1 VWFRRDLAG
10 GLNDRSGPA
19 NRVGFSRIHPMTDDL
34 LARYPLLAGLEGPA
48 DLREMTDQQ
57 LTELTAEMREAIVT
71 TVSQTGGHLGASL
84 GTVELT
90 VALHCELESPRD
102 KIIWDVGHQAYGHKL
117 LTGRLA
123 QFSTLRQHGGLSGF
137 LKRSESEHDVMGA
150 GHASTSIS
158 YAVGLAEAER
168 HTGGVP
174 GAVVCVIGDG
184 AMTGGMAYEG
194 LNQAGALAAPVVVIL
209 NDNGMSISQNVG
221 AMSRML
227 QRARVDSTLTRVREE
242 LERGLS
248 RVPGG
253 GAVGTSLRDA
263 TKALWFE
270 SGALFEALGFA
281 YMGPIDGHDL
291 DAVRDAVRLAVR
303 RNRPVLVHV
312 KTTKGKGYEPAE
324 ADVEAMHGATPFNPE
339 SGKSAPAV
347 AVTAPSYTEVFGQ
360 ALVYEAERDPRV
372 IAITAAMLKGTGLQ
386 HMAARFPD
394 RTYDVGIAEQHGV
407 VFACGLAIAGLRPV
421 VAMYSTFLQR
431 AFDPIVHDVA
441 LQNLPIVFAIDRGG
455 LVGDD
460 GATHHGTLD
469 IAYLRSIPNLTVM
482 APMDEAELVEMVHT
496 ALRIDGPVAI
506 RYPRGSGVGV
516 PIPASP
522 RVLEV
527 GSGQVLESGDRV
539 ALVGYG
545 YGTQIALG
553 AAEYLR
559 AKAGITPTVVNA
571 RFVKPLD
578 AGLMR
583 QLVARHEL
591 VVTIEDHAAS
601 GGFGSAVL
609 ESVAG
614 LPNRVVALGLPDRFI
629 DHGKRDVLLGE
640 AGLGPVDVADRVVAE
655 LALATRTVSSV

>member
-1 VWFRRDLAG
+1 M
-10 GLNDRSGPA
+10 S
-19 NRVGFSRIHPMTDDL
+19 DDQQTQ
-34 LARYPLLAGLEGPA
+34 YPILAGLEGPG
-48 DLREMTDQQ
+48 DLRAMTDEQ
-57 LTELTAEMREAIVT
+57 LAALTGEMRQAIIT

-90 VALHCELESPRD
+90 IALHCELESPRD
-102 KIIWDVGHQAYGHKL
+102 KIVWDVGHQAYGHKL

-123 QFSTLRQHGGLSGF
+123 EFPTLRQQGGISGF
-137 LKRSESEHDVMGA
+137 LKRTESEHDVMGA

-158 YAVGLAEAER
+158 YAVGLAEAQR
-168 HTGGVP
+168 RADGTP
-174 GAVVCVIGDG
+174 RAVVCVIGDG

-194 LNQAGALAAPVVVIL
+194 MNQAGEMGTPVVVIL

-227 QRARVDSTLTRVREE
+227 QRARVDLTLTRVREE
-242 LERGLS
+242 LERGLA

-281 YMGPIDGHDL
+281 YMGPYDGHDL
-291 DAVRDAVRLAVR
+291 EAVRGAIRLAVR

-324 ADVEAMHGATPFNPE
+324 ADGEAMHGASPFNPE
-339 SGKSAPAV
+339 SGKSAPA
-347 AVTAPSYTEVFGQ
+347 AAPGPPTYTEVFGK
-360 ALVYEAERDPRV
+360 ALVAEAERDPRV
-372 IAITAAMLKGTGLQ
+372 VGITAAMLKGTGVQ
-386 HMAARFPD
+386 HMAARFPE
-394 RTYDVGIAEQHGV
+394 RTFDVGIAEQHGV

-421 VAMYSTFLQR
+421 VAIYSTFLQR

-469 IAYLRSIPNLTVM
+469 IAYLRSVPNMTVM
-482 APMDEAELVEMVHT
+482 APQDEAELVAMLHT

-506 RYPRGSGVGV
+506 RYPRGAGVGAALPDYPEV
-516 PIPASP
+516 LPIGA
-522 RVLEV
+522 
-527 GSGQVLESGDRV
+527 GQVLESGERV

-545 YGTQIALG
+545 YGTQIAI
-553 AAEYLR
+553 ATAQRLR
-559 AKAGITPTVVNA
+559 EEAGIAATVVNA
-571 RFVKPLD
+571 RFVRPLD
-578 AGLMR
+578 DALMR
-583 QLVARHEL
+583 KLAARHDL
-591 VVTIEDHAAS
+591 LVTIEDHAAH

-609 ESVAG
+609 EAVADMSTRT
-614 LPNRVVALGLPDRFI
+614 LVVGLPDRFI
-629 DHGKRDVLLGE
+629 DHGKRDVLLSL
-640 AGLGPVDVADRVVAE
+640 AGLAPDDIAGRVIAE
-655 LALATRTVSSV
+655 LARTTRGVASSA

>member
-1 VWFRRDLAG
+1 MSEDL
-10 GLNDRSGPA
+10 
-19 NRVGFSRIHPMTDDL
+19 FEQ
-34 LARYPLLAGLEGPA
+34 YPILAGLEGPA
-48 DLREMTDQQ
+48 DLREMSDDQ
-57 LTELTAEMREAIVT
+57 LAELTREMRDAIVT

-90 VALHCELESPRD
+90 LALHCELESPRD

-123 QFSTLRQHGGLSGF
+123 QFSTLRQQGGLSGF

-168 HTGGVP
+168 RTGSTP
-174 GAVVCVIGDG
+174 GAVACVIGDG

-194 LNQAGALAAPVVVIL
+194 LNQAGELGSPIVVVL

-227 QRARVDSTLTRVREE
+227 QRARVDSTITRVREE

-281 YMGPIDGHDL
+281 YIGPIDGHDL
-291 DAVRDAVRLAVR
+291 EAVRRAIRLAVR

-324 ADVEAMHGATPFNPE
+324 ADVEAMHGASPFNPA
-339 SGKSAPAV
+339 SGKAAAAGTPGPP
-347 AVTAPSYTEVFGQ
+347 TYTEVFGH
-360 ALVYEAERDPRV
+360 ALVAEAERDPRIV
-372 IAITAAMLKGTGLQ
+372 GITAAMLKGTGMQ
-386 HMAARFPD
+386 HMAARFPQ

-431 AFDPIVHDVA
+431 AFDPIVHDAA
-441 LQNLPIVFAIDRGG
+441 LQNLSVVFAIDRGG

-469 IAYLRSIPNLTVM
+469 IAYLRSVPNMTVM
-482 APMDEAELVEMVHT
+482 APMDEAELVTMLHT
-496 ALRIDGPVAI
+496 ATRIDGPVAL
-506 RYPRGSGVGV
+506 RYPRGTGVGV
-516 PIPASP
+516 ALPDRPEMLPIGRA
-522 RVLEV
+522 RM
-527 GSGQVLESGDRV
+527 LESGDRV

-545 YGTQIALG
+545 YGAQVAV
-553 AAEYLR
+553 AAAAVLR
-559 AKAGITPTVVNA
+559 DRAGLTPTVVNA

-578 AGLMR
+578 EALMR
-583 QLVARHEL
+583 QLATDHEL
-591 VVTIEDHAAS
+591 VVTIEDHAAH

-609 ESVAG
+609 EAVADI
-614 LPNRVVALGLPDRFI
+614 PSRVLVLGLPDQFI
-629 DHGKRDVLLGE
+629 DHGKREVLLAE
-640 AGLGPVDVADRVVAE
+640 AGLDPDGVAARVLSE
-655 LALATRTVSSV
+655 LSEPARSRTRT

>member
-1 VWFRRDLAG
+1 
-10 GLNDRSGPA
+10 
-19 NRVGFSRIHPMTDDL
+19 MDD
-34 LARYPLLAGLEGPA
+34 AAAAKYPILAGLEGPA
-48 DLREMTDQQ
+48 DLREMSDQQ
-57 LTELTAEMREAIVT
+57 LDALAAEMREAIVH

-102 KIIWDVGHQAYGHKL
+102 KLIWDVGHQAYGHKL

-123 QFSTLRQHGGLSGF
+123 AFPTLRQQGGLSGF

-158 YAVGLAEAER
+158 YAVGLAEAAR
-168 HTGGVP
+168 RSAGRR

-194 LNQAGALAAPVVVIL
+194 LNQAGALGSPVVVVL

-253 GAVGTSLRDA
+253 PAVGTSLRDA

-281 YMGPIDGHDL
+281 YMGPFDGHDVA
-291 DAVRDAVRLAVR
+291 AVRRAIKLATR

-324 ADVEAMHGATPFNPE
+324 ADVEAMHGASPFNPE
-339 SGKSAPAV
+339 SGKSAPAS
-347 AVTAPSYTEVFGQ
+347 APGPPSYTEVFGR
-360 ALVYEAERDPRV
+360 ALVAEAERDPRV
-372 IAITAAMLKGTGLQ
+372 VGITAAMLKGTGLQ
-386 HMAARFPD
+386 HLAARFPE
-394 RTYDVGIAEQHGV
+394 RTFDVGIAEQHGV
-407 VFACGLAIAGLRPV
+407 IFACGLAIAGMRPV
-421 VAMYSTFLQR
+421 CAIYSTFLQR
-431 AFDPIVHDVA
+431 AFDPIVHDAA
-441 LQNLPIVFAIDRGG
+441 LQNLPVVFALDRGG

-460 GATHHGTLD
+460 GATHHGIFD

-482 APMDEAELVEMVHT
+482 APMDEAELVAMLHT

-506 RYPRGSGVGV
+506 RYPRGAGVGV
-516 PIPASP
+516 EIPAQP
-522 RVLEV
+522 QVLEL
-527 GSGQVLESGDRV
+527 GTGEVLESGERV

-545 YGTQIALG
+545 YGTQIAL
-553 AAEYLR
+553 AAAARLR
-559 AKAGITPTVVNA
+559 AQTGLAPTVVNA

-583 QLVARHEL
+583 QLAARHEL
-591 VVTIEDHAAS
+591 VVTIEDHAAH

-609 ESVAG
+609 EVLADM
-614 LPNRVVALGLPDRFI
+614 PARVLVLGLPDHFI
-629 DHGKRDVLLGE
+629 DHGKRDVLLAD
-640 AGLGPVDVADRVVAE
+640 AGLGPQQVADRVAAE
-655 LALATRTVSSV
+655 LARSARSVSSPA

>member
-1 VWFRRDLAG
+1 
-10 GLNDRSGPA
+10 
-19 NRVGFSRIHPMTDDL
+19 MTDDHQ
-34 LARYPLLAGLEGPA
+34 AQYPILAGLEGPA
-48 DLREMTDQQ
+48 DLREMTDDQ
-57 LTELTAEMREAIVT
+57 LAALTAEMRAAIIT

-90 VALHCELESPRD
+90 VALHCEFESPRD

-123 QFSTLRQHGGLSGF
+123 QFPTLRQQGGLSGF

-158 YAVGLAEAER
+158 YAVGVAEAQR
-168 HTGGVP
+168 RAGGTP

-194 LNQAGALAAPVVVIL
+194 MNQAGAMGTPVVVIL

-281 YMGPIDGHDL
+281 YMGPYDGHDL
-291 DAVRDAVRLAVR
+291 EAVRGAIRLAVR

-324 ADVEAMHGATPFNPE
+324 SDVEAMHGAVPFNPE
-339 SGKSAPAV
+339 SGKSAPAS
-347 AVTAPSYTEVFGQ
+347 APGPPSYTEVFGQ
-360 ALVYEAERDPRV
+360 ALVAEAERDPRV
-372 IAITAAMLKGTGLQ
+372 VGITAAMLKGTGLH
-386 HMAARFPD
+386 HMAARFPE
-394 RTYDVGIAEQHGV
+394 RTFDVGIAEQHGV

-421 VAMYSTFLQR
+421 VAIYSTFLQR
-431 AFDPIVHDVA
+431 AFDPIVHDAA

-469 IAYLRSIPNLTVM
+469 LAYLRSIPNMTVM
-482 APMDEAELVEMVHT
+482 APQDEAELVSMLHT

-506 RYPRGSGVGV
+506 RYPRGAGVGV
-516 PIPASP
+516 ALPAYP
-522 RVLEV
+522 DVLPL
-527 GSGQVLESGDRV
+527 GAGQVLESGEQV

-545 YGTQIALG
+545 YGTQIAL
-553 AAEYLR
+553 ATAQHLHTH
-559 AKAGITPTVVNA
+559 AGIAATVVNA
-571 RFVKPLD
+571 RFVRPLD
-578 AGLMR
+578 DALMR
-583 QLVARHEL
+583 KLAARHEL
-591 VVTIEDHAAS
+591 VVTIEDHAAH

-609 ESVAG
+609 EAVADMSTRT
-614 LPNRVVALGLPDRFI
+614 LVIGLPDRFI
-629 DHGKRDVLLGE
+629 DHGKRDVLLSQ
-640 AGLGPVDVADRVVAE
+640 AGLSPDAIAARVMAE
-655 LALATRTVSSV
+655 LAGTSRGVASSA

>member
-1 VWFRRDLAG
+1 M
-10 GLNDRSGPA
+10 S
-19 NRVGFSRIHPMTDDL
+19 DDHQHE
-34 LARYPLLAGLEGPA
+34 YPILAGLEGPA
-48 DLREMTDQQ
+48 DLRQMTDEQ
-57 LTELTAEMREAIVT
+57 LADLTAEMREAIIT
-71 TVSQTGGHLGASL
+71 TVSRTGGHLGASL

-123 QFSTLRQHGGLSGF
+123 EFPTLRQQGGLSGF

-168 HTGGVP
+168 RKGGRR

-194 LNQAGALAAPVVVIL
+194 MNQAGELGAPVVVVL

-227 QRARVDSTLTRVREE
+227 QRARVDSTITRVREE

-253 GAVGTSLRDA
+253 DAVGTSLRDA

-281 YMGPIDGHDL
+281 YMGPFDGHDVE
-291 DAVRDAVRLAVR
+291 AVRGAIRLAVR
-303 RNRPVLVHV
+303 RDGPVLVHV

-324 ADVEAMHGATPFNPE
+324 ADGEAMHGATPFNPA
-339 SGKSAPAV
+339 SGKAAPASKP
-347 AVTAPSYTEVFGQ
+347 APLNYTEVFGQ
-360 ALVYEAERDPRV
+360 ALVAEAGRDPRIV
-372 IAITAAMLKGTGLQ
+372 GITAAMLKGTGMQ
-386 HMAARFPD
+386 HMKARFPE

-431 AFDPIVHDVA
+431 AFDPIVHDAA
-441 LQNLPIVFAIDRGG
+441 LQNLPVVFAIDRGG

-469 IAYLRSIPNLTVM
+469 IAYLRGIPNMTVM
-482 APMDEAELVEMVHT
+482 APEDEAELVAMLHT

-506 RYPRGSGVGV
+506 RYPRGAGIGVTLPDFPEV
-516 PIPASP
+516 LPIGA
-522 RVLEV
+522 
-527 GSGQVLESGDRV
+527 GQVVESGERV

-545 YGTQIALG
+545 YGSQLARA
-553 AAEYLR
+553 AAEHLR
-559 AKAGITPTVVNA
+559 NASGITPTVVNA
-571 RFVKPLD
+571 RFVRPID
-578 AGLMR
+578 GALMR
-583 QLVARHEL
+583 QLAARHEL
-591 VVTIEDHAAS
+591 VVTIEDHAAH

-609 ESVAG
+609 EEIAD
-614 LPNRVVALGLPDRFI
+614 LPTRTLVLGLPDRFI
-629 DHGKRDVLLGE
+629 DHGRRDVLLAQ
-640 AGLGPVDVADRVVAE
+640 AGLAPEAIAARVVAE
-655 LALATRTVSSV
+655 LAQTGRGVATSV

>member
-1 VWFRRDLAG
+1 
-10 GLNDRSGPA
+10 
-19 NRVGFSRIHPMTDDL
+19 MTDDL
-34 LARYPLLAGLEGPA
+34 FMHYPLLAGLEGPA
-48 DLREMTDQQ
+48 DLRAMTDSQ
-57 LTELTAEMREAIVT
+57 LAELTQEMREAIIT

-84 GTVELT
+84 GPVELT

-123 QFSTLRQHGGLSGF
+123 QFSTLRQQGGLSGF

-158 YAVGLAEAER
+158 YAVGVAEAER
-168 HTGGVP
+168 RTGAVP

-194 LNQAGALAAPVVVIL
+194 LNQAGALGSPIVVVL

-227 QRARVDSTLTRVREE
+227 QRARVDSTITRVREE

-281 YMGPIDGHDL
+281 YIGPIDGHDL
-291 DAVRDAVRLAVR
+291 EAVRGAVRLAVR

-324 ADVEAMHGATPFNPE
+324 ADVEAMHGAGPFNPA
-339 SGKSAPAV
+339 SGKSAPPS
-347 AVTAPSYTEVFGQ
+347 APGPPTYTDVFGRS
-360 ALVYEAERDPRV
+360 LVAEAERDPRV
-372 IAITAAMLKGTGLQ
+372 VGITAAMLKGTGMQ
-386 HMAARFPD
+386 HMAARFPE
-394 RTYDVGIAEQHGV
+394 RTFDVGIAEQHGV

-441 LQNLPIVFAIDRGG
+441 LQNLPVVFAIDRGG

-460 GATHHGTLD
+460 GATHHGILD
-469 IAYLRSIPNLTVM
+469 IAYLRGIPNMTVM
-482 APMDEAELVEMVHT
+482 APMDEAELVTMLHT
-496 ALRIDGPVAI
+496 ALRIDGPVAL
-506 RYPRGSGVGV
+506 RYPRGSGLGVELPTQPEVMPVGR
-516 PIPASP
+516 A
-522 RVLEV
+522 RLLAAGE
-527 GSGQVLESGDRV
+527 RV

-545 YGTQIALG
+545 YGAQIAV
-553 AAEYLR
+553 ATADRLR
-559 AKAGITPTVVNA
+559 ERAGISPTVVNA

-578 AGLMR
+578 QSMMR

-591 VVTIEDHAAS
+591 VVTIEDHAAH

-609 ESVAG
+609 EAVADM
-614 LPNRVVALGLPDRFI
+614 PNRVMVVGLPDRFI
-629 DHGKRDVLLGE
+629 DHGKRDSLLAE
-640 AGLGPVDVADRVVAE
+640 AGLDPDDIAARVVEE
-655 LALATRTVSSV
+655 LSGPARTVISI

>member
-1 VWFRRDLAG
+1 
-10 GLNDRSGPA
+10 
-19 NRVGFSRIHPMTDDL
+19 MTDEL
-34 LARYPLLAGLEGPA
+34 FEQYPLLAGLEGPT
-48 DLREMTDQQ
+48 DLREMSDNQ
-57 LTELTAEMREAIVT
+57 LAELTGEMREAIVT

-90 VALHCELESPRD
+90 LALHLELESPRD

-123 QFSTLRQHGGLSGF
+123 QFATLRQHGGLSGF

-168 HTGGVP
+168 RTGATP

-194 LNQAGALAAPVVVIL
+194 LNQAGELGSPVVVIL

-227 QRARVDSTLTRVREE
+227 QRARVDSTITRVREE

-291 DAVRDAVRLAVR
+291 DAVRRAVRVAVR

-324 ADVEAMHGATPFNPE
+324 ADIEAMHGAGPFNPA
-339 SGKSAPAV
+339 SGKVAPA
-347 AVTAPSYTEVFGQ
+347 AAPAPPSYTEVFGR
-360 ALVYEAERDPRV
+360 ALAAEAERDPRIV
-372 IAITAAMLKGTGLQ
+372 GITAAMLKGTGMQ
-386 HMAARFPD
+386 HMAARFPE

-441 LQNLPIVFAIDRGG
+441 LQNLPVVFAIDRGG

-469 IAYLRSIPNLTVM
+469 IAYLRSIPNMTVM
-482 APMDEAELVEMVHT
+482 APMDEAELVTMLHT
-496 ALRIDGPVAI
+496 ALRIDGPVAL

-516 PIPASP
+516 PLPERPEAVP
-522 RVLEV
+522 LGAARVLA
-527 GSGQVLESGDRV
+527 SGDRV

-545 YGTQIALG
+545 YGAQVAVA
-553 AAEYLR
+553 AAERLR
-559 AKAGITPTVVNA
+559 ERAGIVPTIVNA

-578 AGLMR
+578 EVLMR
-583 QLVARHEL
+583 QLVTDHEL
-591 VVTIEDHAAS
+591 VVTIEDHAAH

-609 ESVAG
+609 EAVAD
-614 LPNRVVALGLPDRFI
+614 LPARVLVLGLPDHFI
-629 DHGKRDVLLGE
+629 DHGNRDVLLAE
-640 AGLGPVDVADRVVAE
+640 AGLDPDGVAARVLSELSDPARPREPV
-655 LALATRTVSSV
+655 